1 MNDFKGYTLAGVAS
15 SDSYKLIWAAEVVE
29 MYAEHLSE
37 KAKQEN
43 LDSEDLD
50 EISEEITC
58 AEIVSKYMYKLS
70 DEIKTKNELATL
82 ISEIN
87 K

>member
-1 MNDFKGYTLAGVAS
+1 MNDFKGFTLAGVVA

-58 AEIVSKYMYKLS
+58 AEIVSKYMHKLS
-70 DEIKTKNELATL
+70 NEIKTKSELAKL
-82 ISEIN
+82 VSEIN